1 MAVVLL
7 ARNPTDTVTHG
18 LLPAAHDLG
27 FAVRILTDEPDAH
40 RRAYAGRHDRL
51 GRPEV
56 VGCAVQ
62 DVRAVLA
69 TIEATG
75 TPLAVISNSD
85 HLQVQTA
92 LVAHYLD
99 LPGKDWRSAQ
109 RARDKGLMR
118 ASLRSAGLDDTYC
131 QRLVPGSA
139 LPDEAEIPYP
149 VVLKPA
155 EGVASEDVVMVR
167 DREELVQRVA
177 DVRSRRRESDLLLEG
192 LLEGPL
198 QTLETFGDG
207 TRLRVLGSWQ
217 TRVSPPPYFIEERLT
232 WDPQPDP
239 AVTANVL
246 KQLQVLGAG
255 FGACHTEFVLTAA
268 GPRIVEVNDRLIGDH
283 CDFAMA
289 RLLEETLFHDL
300 FRLLIGEPLKEPDSG
315 RSTHRAGVVHWV
327 LVDRGGV
334 LHRAPDEFS
343 EVREWQ
349 GRSYRLNYRP
359 MKPVGAQV
367 QVTGTNR
374 DYLGSVTV
382 TGPDPAGVEAVTS
395 EFLAGGDWVIG

>member
-27 FAVRILTDEPDAH
+27 FPVRVLTDEPEAH
-40 RRAYAGRHDRL
+40 RQAYDGLCEVL

-56 VGCAVQ
+56 VGCAVP

-75 TPLAVISNSD
+75 IPLAVISNSD

-92 LVAHYLD
+92 LVADYLG

-118 ASLRSAGLDDTYC
+118 ARLRSAGLDDTAC
-131 QRLVPGSA
+131 HRLTPDSP
-139 LPDEAEIPYP
+139 LPRLSYP
-149 VVLKPA
+149 AVLKPA
-155 EGVASEDVVMVR
+155 DGVASEDVVLIR
-167 DREELVQRVA
+167 DRAELEQQVA
-177 DVRSRRRESDLLLEG
+177 SVRARRGGDLLLEG

-198 QTLETFGDG
+198 NTLETLGDG
-207 TRLRVLGSWQ
+207 SRLRVLGGWQ

-232 WDPQPDP
+232 WNPQPDP
-239 AVTANVL
+239 AVVAAVL
-246 KQLQVLGAG
+246 AQLDRLGCG
-255 FGACHTEFVLTAA
+255 FGACHTEFVLTAV

-289 RLLEETLFHDL
+289 RLLGEPLFHDL
-300 FRLLIGEPLKEPDSG
+300 FRLLLGEPLPQPPADPLV
-315 RSTHRAGVVHWV
+315 RAGVVHWV
-327 LVDRGGV
+327 LVDADGV
-334 LHRAPDEFS
+334 LRSAPDAFTETLAWS
-343 EVREWQ
+343 GQE
-349 GRSYRLNYRP
+349 YRLDYRP
-359 MKPVGAQV
+359 MKPVGAAV
-367 QVTGTNR
+367 RVTGTNR

-382 TGPDPAGVEAVTS
+382 TGPDPVGVEAVTS
-395 EFLAGGDWVIG
+395 EFLAGGHWVIG

>member
-18 LLPAAHDLG
+18 LLPAARDLG
-27 FAVRILTDEPDAH
+27 LPVRVLTDEPDAH
-40 RRAYAGRHDRL
+40 RRTYAGQHDRL

-75 TPLAVISNSD
+75 VPIAVISNSD

-92 LVAHYLD
+92 LVADYLQ

-118 ASLRSAGLDDTYC
+118 ARLRARGLDDTYC
-131 QRLVPGSA
+131 RRLVPGSA
-139 LPDEAEIPYP
+139 LPDDSEIPYP

-155 EGVASEDVVMVR
+155 EGVASEDVVMIR
-167 DREELVQRVA
+167 DREELVRRVA

-192 LLEGPL
+192 MLEGPL
-198 QTLETFGDG
+198 QTLETLGDG
-207 TRLRVLGSWQ
+207 DRLRVLGGWQ

-239 AVTANVL
+239 EVTATVL
-246 KQLQVLGAG
+246 SQLQGIGAG
-255 FGACHTEFVLTAA
+255 FGACHTEFVLTPA

-289 RLLEETLFHDL
+289 RLLGEPLFHDVL
-300 FRLLIGEPLKEPDSG
+300 QLLIGEPLKPDPPVSEPQ
-315 RSTHRAGVVHWV
+315 AGVVHWV
-327 LVDRGGV
+327 LVEQDGV
-334 LHRAPDEFS
+334 LNRAPEEFS
-343 EVREWQ
+343 ENRLRDGE
-349 GRSYRLNYRP
+349 SYRLSYRP
-359 MKPVGAQV
+359 MKPVGVPV

-382 TGPDPAGVEAVTS
+382 TGPSAVGVEAVTS
-395 EFLAGGDWVIG
+395 EFLAGGHWVIG

>member
-27 FAVRILTDEPDAH
+27 LPVRVLTDEPEAH
-40 RRAYAGRHDRL
+40 RRAYADL
-51 GRPEV
+51 PGRPEV
-56 VGCAVQ
+56 VGCAVS

-75 TPLAVISNSD
+75 TPIAVISNSD

-92 LVAHYLD
+92 LVAHYLE

-118 ASLRSAGLDDTYC
+118 ARLRSAGLDDTPCY
-131 QRLVPGSA
+131 RLVPGTDTA
-139 LPDEAEIPYP
+139 LPNISYP

-155 EGVASEDVVMVR
+155 EGVASEDVVLVR
-167 DREELVQRVA
+167 DRAELGQRVGE
-177 DVRSRRRESDLLLEG
+177 VRSRRGGDLLVEG

-198 QTLETFGDG
+198 TTLETLGDG
-207 TRLRVLGSWQ
+207 SRRRVLGSWQ
-217 TRVSPPPYFIEERLT
+217 TRVSPPPFFIEERLT
-232 WDPQPDP
+232 WNARPDP
-239 AVTANVL
+239 AVVAAVL
-246 KQLQVLGAG
+246 AQLDRLGAG

-268 GPRIVEVNDRLIGDH
+268 GPRLVEVNDRLIGDH

-289 RLLEETLFHDL
+289 RLIDEPLFHDL
-300 FRLLIGEPLKEPDSG
+300 LRLLLGEPLKPPPADPKAG
-315 RSTHRAGVVHWV
+315 AGVVHWV
-327 LVDRGGV
+327 LVEADGV
-334 LHRAPDEFS
+334 LREAPGEFTDTRRWS
-343 EVREWQ
+343 
-349 GRSYRLNYRP
+349 GSGYRLDYRP
-359 MKPVGAQV
+359 MKPVGTAV
-367 QVTGTNR
+367 RVTGTNR

-382 TGPDPAGVEAVTS
+382 TGPDPVGVEAVTS
-395 EFLAGGDWVIG
+395 EFLAGGHWVIG

>member
-7 ARNPTDTVTHG
+7 ARNPTDTVTYG

-27 FAVRILTDEPDAH
+27 IPVRILTDDPEAH
-40 RRAYAGRHDRL
+40 RRAYADL
-51 GRPEV
+51 PGRPEV

-92 LVAHYLD
+92 LVAHYRE

-118 ASLRSAGLDDTYC
+118 ARLRSGGLDDTPCY
-131 QRLVPGSA
+131 RLVEGTDTAPANIS
-139 LPDEAEIPYP
+139 YP

-155 EGVASEDVVMVR
+155 EGVASEDVVLVR
-167 DREELVQRVA
+167 DRADLERRVS
-177 DVRSRRRESDLLLEG
+177 DIRTRRTGDLLLEG
-192 LLEGPL
+192 LLEGEL
-198 QTLETFGDG
+198 NTLETLGDG

-217 TRVSPPPYFIEERLT
+217 TRVSPPPFFIEERLT
-232 WDPQPDP
+232 WNPHPDP
-239 AVTANVL
+239 SVVAAVLA
-246 KQLQVLGAG
+246 QLERLGAG
-255 FGACHTEFVLTAA
+255 FGACHTEFVLTPA

-289 RLLEETLFHDL
+289 RLLDEPLFHDL
-300 FRLLIGEPLKEPDSG
+300 LRLLLGEPLKTPPADPVD
-315 RSTHRAGVVHWV
+315 RAGLVHWV
-327 LVDRGGV
+327 LVDADGV
-334 LHRAPDEFS
+334 LREAPDEFTESRLWSGS
-343 EVREWQ
+343 E
-349 GRSYRLNYRP
+349 YRLDYRP
-359 MKPVGAQV
+359 MKPVGTAV
-367 QVTGTNR
+367 RVTGTNR

-382 TGPDPAGVEAVTS
+382 TGLDEAGVEAVTS
-395 EFLAGGDWVIG
+395 QFLSGGHWVIG

>member
-7 ARNPTDTVTHG
+7 ARNPTDSVTRG

-27 FAVRILTDEPDAH
+27 LPVRVLTDDPQAH
-40 RRAYAGRHDRL
+40 RDAYAELGDRL
-51 GRPEV
+51 GHPQV
-56 VGCAVQ
+56 IGC
-62 DVRAVLA
+62 DVRDVRSVLA

-75 TPLAVISNSD
+75 RPLGVVSNSD

-92 LVAHYLD
+92 LVAHYLE

-118 ASLRSAGLDDTYC
+118 ARLRSAGLDDTYC
-131 QRLVPGSA
+131 HRLVSKSP
-139 LPDEAEIPYP
+139 LPEEVSFP

-167 DREELVQRVA
+167 DRAELVSRVEE
-177 DVRSRRRESDLLLEG
+177 VRRRRDGDLLLEG

-198 QTLETFGDG
+198 HTLETFGDG
-207 TRLRVLGSWQ
+207 ERLRVLGGWQ

-232 WDPQPDP
+232 WNPAPDP
-239 AVTANVL
+239 AVVKVVL
-246 KQLQVLGAG
+246 GQLDRLGAG
-255 FGACHTEFVLTAA
+255 FGACHTEFVVTGD

-289 RLLEETLFHDL
+289 RLTGEPLFHDL
-300 FRLLIGEPLKEPDSG
+300 FRLLIGEPLKEPPGQSV
-315 RSTHRAGVVHWV
+315 RRAGVVHWV
-327 LVDRGGV
+327 LVDSDGV
-334 LHRAPDEFS
+334 LRSAPGGFAEQRG
-343 EVREWQ
+343 E
-349 GRSYRLNYRP
+349 YRLDYRP
-359 MKPVGAQV
+359 MKELGSAVR
-367 QVTGTNR
+367 VTGTNR

-382 TGPDPAGVEAVTS
+382 TGPDPDGVEAVTG
-395 EFLAGGDWVIG
+395 EFLAGGHWVIG